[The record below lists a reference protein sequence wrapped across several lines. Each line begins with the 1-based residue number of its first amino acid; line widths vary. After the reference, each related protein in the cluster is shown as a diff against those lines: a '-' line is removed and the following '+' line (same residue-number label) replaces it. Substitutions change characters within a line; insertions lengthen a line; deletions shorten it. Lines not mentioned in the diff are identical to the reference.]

1 VSRAKDTSDLQG
13 ARDRAGLLEHRADD
27 ALDLD
32 QQLLGEGVRVVDR
45 PLGLPAGD
53 VSRELELKVQ
63 GG

>member
-1 VSRAKDTSDLQG
+1 MCLICKAPEIER
-13 ARDRAGLLEHRADD
+13 GLLAHRADD

-53 VSRELELKVQ
+53 VSGELELKVQ
-63 GG
+63 GR